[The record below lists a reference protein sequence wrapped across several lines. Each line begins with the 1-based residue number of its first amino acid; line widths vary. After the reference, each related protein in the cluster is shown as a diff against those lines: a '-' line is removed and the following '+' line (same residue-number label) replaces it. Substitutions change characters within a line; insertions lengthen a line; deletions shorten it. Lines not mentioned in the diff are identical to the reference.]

1 MATQNAAYDPYADW
15 YDEFITGGT
24 YITRVHATLT
34 HLLGR
39 GSGTC
44 LDICCGTGAHATAL
58 TDLGWHPVGADL
70 SRRQLRHAVHRLP
83 VTAADATRLPIS
95 DASVPAA
102 VCVLASTDVPDYAAV
117 LREAARVLRPGG
129 RFVHVGVHP
138 CFIGAFADRTDP
150 DRVVID
156 ARYTDRSHTYDAWS
170 PHGVRARVGAWHVPL
185 ADLVNDTINT
195 GLRVTR
201 TAENGPGGVPDIF
214 GFAAVKPADTTG

>member
-1 MATQNAAYDPYADW
+1 MATQTAAYDPYADW

-24 YITRVHATLT
+24 YINRVHATLT

-58 TDLGWHPVGADL
+58 TDLGWAPVGVDL
-70 SRRQLRHAVHRLP
+70 SRGQLRHATQRLP
-83 VTAADATRLPIS
+83 VAAADATRLPIRDGS
-95 DASVPAA
+95 IPAA

-138 CFIGAFADRTDP
+138 CFIGAFADRADP
-150 DRVVID
+150 DRIVID
-156 ARYTDRSHTYDAWS
+156 ARYADRSHTYDAWS

-185 ADLVNDTINT
+185 ADLINNTLDT
-195 GLRVTR
+195 GLRLER
-201 TAENGPGGVPDIF
+201 TAENGPGVPDIY